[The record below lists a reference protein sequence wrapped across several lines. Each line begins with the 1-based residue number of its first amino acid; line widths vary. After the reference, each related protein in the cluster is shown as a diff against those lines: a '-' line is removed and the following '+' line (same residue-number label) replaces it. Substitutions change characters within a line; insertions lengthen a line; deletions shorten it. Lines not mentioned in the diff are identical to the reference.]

1 MAHSPIVGTG
11 ISFTAVAA
19 GTVSTSFAIKSP
31 YLRITPRSAG
41 VHGAFSQTA
50 ATVTTD
56 EGGYYIPSGTSE
68 TLAMSRYSQ
77 KIVGITIGATTVLTC
92 PEGQQMPFNVGNLV
106 RLVCP
111 ITSSNGDIVNQYN
124 FTAQV
129 TAIDNTASTY
139 DGTFQTK
146 VTVDA
151 VTTGVSTAWT
161 ASNGRADTVL
171 YSAGRL
177 IAKTDGAST
186 DVNIIQVQTAGDA

>member
-11 ISFTAVAA
+11 ISFTAIAA

-41 VHGAFSQTA
+41 VHVAFSQTA

-92 PEGQQMPFNVGNLV
+92 PEGQTMPFNVGNLV
-106 RLVCP
+106 KLVCP

-129 TAIDNTASTY
+129 TAIDNTANNY
-139 DGTFQTK
+139 EGTFQTK

>member
-41 VHGAFSQTA
+41 AHVAFSQTA
-50 ATVTTD
+50 ATVTKD
-56 EGGYYIPSGTSE
+56 EGGYFIPSGTSE
-68 TLAMSRYSQ
+68 TLAMSRFSQ
-77 KIVGITIGATTVLTC
+77 KVVGITIGATTVLTG
-92 PEGQQMPFNVGNLV
+92 PEGQTMPFNVGNLV

>member
-11 ISFTAVAA
+11 ISFAAVAA

-41 VHGAFSQTA
+41 VHVAFSQTA

-77 KIVGITIGATTVLTC
+77 KVVGITIGATTVLTC
-92 PEGQQMPFNVGNLV
+92 PEGQTMPFNVGNLV
-106 RLVCP
+106 KLVCP

-129 TAIDNTASTY
+129 TAIDNTAMQAYGS
-139 DGTFQTK
+139 FQTK

-177 IAKTDGAST
+177 IAKSDGAST

>member
-11 ISFTAVAA
+11 ISFAAIAA

-31 YLRITPRSAG
+31 YLRITPRTAG
-41 VHGAFSQTA
+41 VHVAFSQTA

-106 RLVCP
+106 KLVCP

-129 TAIDNTASTY
+129 TAIDNTQGRAG
-139 DGTFQTK
+139 DFQTK

>member
-11 ISFTAVAA
+11 ISFAAVAA

-41 VHGAFSQTA
+41 AHVAFSQTA

>member
-11 ISFTAVAA
+11 ISFAAVAA

-31 YLRITPRSAG
+31 YLRITPRTAG
-41 VHGAFSQTA
+41 VHVAFSQTA

-186 DVNIIQVQTAGDA
+186 HVNIIQVQTAGDA

>member
-11 ISFTAVAA
+11 ISFAAVAA

-41 VHGAFSQTA
+41 VHVAFSQTA

-92 PEGQQMPFNVGNLV
+92 PEGQTMPFNVGNLV

>member
-41 VHGAFSQTA
+41 AHVAISQTA
-50 ATVTTD
+50 VTATATEED
-56 EGGYYIPSGTSE
+56 YYIPSATSE
-68 TLAMSRYSQ
+68 TLSMSRYSQ
-77 KIVGITIGATTVLTC
+77 RIIAITQADGCVLTC

-106 RLVCP
+106 KLVCP

-129 TAIDNTASTY
+129 SAIDNSQGP
-139 DGTFQTK
+139 DGDFQTK

-177 IAKTDGAST
+177 IVKTDGASS

>member
-41 VHGAFSQTA
+41 VHVAFSQTA

-77 KIVGITIGATTVLTC
+77 KVVGITIGATTVLTC
-92 PEGQQMPFNVGNLV
+92 PEGQQMPFNVGNYVTLV
-106 RLVCP
+106 GAADTNYDTKIRHAL
-111 ITSSNGDIVNQYN
+111 
-124 FTAQV
+124 V
-129 TAIDNTASTY
+129 TAVDNTAGFEG
-139 DGTFQTK
+139 DFQTK
-146 VTVDA
+146 LTVDSD
-151 VTTGVSTAWT
+151 TSGISTAFT
-161 ASNGRADTVL
+161 STPANSDVTL
-171 YSAGRL
+171 YSSARL
-177 IAKTDGAST
+177 AAKTDGAST
-186 DVNIIQVQTAGDA
+186 DVNIIQVQIAGDA

>member
-11 ISFTAVAA
+11 ITFPAVAA

-41 VHGAFSQTA
+41 AHVAFSQTA

-77 KIVGITIGATTVLTC
+77 KVVGITIGATTVLTC

-129 TAIDNTASTY
+129 SAIDNSQGP
-139 DGTFQTK
+139 DGDFQTK

-177 IAKTDGAST
+177 IVKTDGAST

>member
-11 ISFTAVAA
+11 ISFTAIAA

-41 VHGAFSQTA
+41 VHVAFSQTA

>member
-11 ISFTAVAA
+11 ISFAAIAA

-41 VHGAFSQTA
+41 AHVAFSQTA

-92 PEGQQMPFNVGNLV
+92 PEGQTMPFNVGNLV
-106 RLVCP
+106 KLVCP